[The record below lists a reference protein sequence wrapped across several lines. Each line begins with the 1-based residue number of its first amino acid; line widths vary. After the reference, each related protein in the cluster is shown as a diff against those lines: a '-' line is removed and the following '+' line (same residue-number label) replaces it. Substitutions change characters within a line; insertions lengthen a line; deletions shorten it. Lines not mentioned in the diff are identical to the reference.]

1 MALYGLLLFIIYGW
15 VEFEA
20 MAAMVDTIG
29 GLLAFLGIFAT
40 AIAGIQLLR
49 SQSAMMMAHFRA
61 DLAAGKMNSDAIAG
75 SLSLVAG
82 AILMVLPGYVTDA
95 MGLLCFVPGLRT
107 IIGHFLASHISL
119 RSASRFSQNPF
130 SRKGFTGG
138 GFADDDFAS
147 RFQDKTDDSAERGK
161 DAPRQRPTPL
171 SPDIIEGEFE
181 EKK

>member
-20 MAAMVDTIG
+20 MAAVVDSIG

-49 SQSAMMMAHFRA
+49 SQSAVMMAHFRA
-61 DLAAGKMNSDAIAG
+61 DLAAGKVKSDAIAG
-75 SLSLVAG
+75 SLSLVVG

-130 SRKGFTGG
+130 GRKGFTAG
-138 GFADDDFAS
+138 GFGS
-147 RFQDKTDDSAERGK
+147 SFQDKNDDSADAGAQAE
-161 DAPRQRPTPL
+161 APRGRPTSL

>member
-20 MAAMVDTIG
+20 MAAVVDSVG

-49 SQSAMMMAHFRA
+49 SQSAVMMAHFRA
-61 DLAAGKMNSDAIAG
+61 DLAAGKVKSDAIAG
-75 SLSLVAG
+75 SLSLVVG

-130 SRKGFTGG
+130 GRRGFTAG
-138 GFADDDFAS
+138 GFGS
-147 RFQDKTDDSAERGK
+147 TFQDDTHESAEANAQAE
-161 DAPRQRPTPL
+161 APHRRPASL